1 MEPQNVNAGN
11 NMTDKLGNTVALD
24 GNSQLF
30 LALKDMSNDKFIN
43 KLNNATNDKP
53 TKVRFSNQTYNF
65 YNVEDIKVVQSENK
79 AVIIILETVI
89 N

>member
-1 MEPQNVNAGN
+1 
-11 NMTDKLGNTVALD
+11 MTEKLGNTVALD

-53 TKVRFSNQTYNF
+53 TKVCFSFNQAFNTARKIYDTQINF
-65 YNVEDIKVVQSENK
+65 Q
-79 AVIIILETVI
+79 
-89 N
+89 